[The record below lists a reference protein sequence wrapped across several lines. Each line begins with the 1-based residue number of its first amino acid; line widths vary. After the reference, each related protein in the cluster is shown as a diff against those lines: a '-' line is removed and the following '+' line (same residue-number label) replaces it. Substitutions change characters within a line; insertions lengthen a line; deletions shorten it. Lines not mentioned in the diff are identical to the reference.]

1 MNKFAYIALV
11 FGAAKAIKLQSDFIT
26 DEQYAE
32 QHAHALYEKAN
43 PMNDD
48 IEDDHMIQTDTK
60 IQFVTD
66 AQWKYISHAQSNQR
80 WVELPNCAA
89 DQYGNAAADASL
101 PIHTGDGVDDGA
113 YYTNSAATCKPGTE
127 WTNTVEATAPRGG
140 GGALVQTNQ
149 RWVELPNC
157 AKDQY
162 GNAAADPS
170 LPIHTGDGVDDGAHY
185 SNSAATCKPGTEW

>member
-48 IEDDHMIQTDTK
+48 IEDDHLIQTDTK

-89 DQYGNAAADASL
+89 DQYGNAAAD
-101 PIHTGDGVDDGA
+101 
-113 YYTNSAATCKPGTE
+113 
-127 WTNTVEATAPRGG
+127 
-140 GGALVQTNQ
+140 
-149 RWVELPNC
+149 
-157 AKDQY
+157 
-162 GNAAADPS
+162 PS

-185 SNSAATCKPGTEW
+185 SNSAATCKPGKEW